1 MSSKRLLMMILV
13 LSVTAAL
20 LAGCGKK
27 RAESMPPGATKVE
40 VVEEPVDWG
49 GQQQSGT
56 LTEEELRAQQKAQ
69 AVHDLTTMIFFAF
82 DSNELTP
89 ESRETLQVKA
99 DVLKRFTDLTM
110 VVEGY
115 CDERGTV
122 EYNLAL
128 GERRARASYDYLV
141 ILGVA
146 PDRLSIVSFG
156 EENPL
161 DSGQSEESWAKNRR
175 DQFRV
180 FQ

>member
-1 MSSKRLLMMILV
+1 MSRKRLMVMMLV

-20 LAGCGKK
+20 LVGCGKK
-27 RAESMPPGATKVE
+27 RAETMPPGATKVE

-49 GQQQSGT
+49 EQPAQQGP
-56 LTEEELRAQQKAQ
+56 TEEELRAQRKAK
-69 AVHDLTTMIFFAF
+69 AVQDLTTMIFFAF

-89 ESRETLQVKA
+89 ESRDILQSKA
-99 DVLKRFTDLTM
+99 EILKSYRDLTM
-110 VVEGY
+110 VIEGY

-128 GERRARASYDYLV
+128 GERRARAAYDYLV

-161 DSGQSEESWAKNRR
+161 DSGRSEQAWAKNRR

>member
-1 MSSKRLLMMILV
+1 MSKRLLMLV
-13 LSVTAAL
+13 LVVGVSVAF
-20 LAGCGKK
+20 LAGCAKK
-27 RAESMPPGATKVE
+27 RTESMPPGATKVE

-49 GQQQSGT
+49 KEQKPQQGPT
-56 LTEEELRAQQKAQ
+56 AEELRAQKKAQ
-69 AVHDLTTMIFFAF
+69 AVHDLGNIIFFAF
-82 DSNELTP
+82 DSSELTP
-89 ESRETLQVKA
+89 ESRQVLQAKA
-99 DVLKRFTDLTM
+99 DVLKQFGDLTM

-128 GERRARASYDYLV
+128 GERRARAAYDYLV

-161 DSGQSEESWAKNRR
+161 DPGQNEQAWAKNRR

>member
-1 MSSKRLLMMILV
+1 M
-13 LSVTAAL
+13 
-20 LAGCGKK
+20 
-27 RAESMPPGATKVE
+27 
-40 VVEEPVDWG
+40 
-49 GQQQSGT
+49 
-56 LTEEELRAQQKAQ
+56 
-69 AVHDLTTMIFFAF
+69 
-82 DSNELTP
+82 
-89 ESRETLQVKA
+89 
-99 DVLKRFTDLTM
+99 LKQYTDLTM

-128 GERRARASYDYLV
+128 GERRARAAYDYLV

-161 DSGQSEESWAKNRR
+161 ESGQSEQAWAKNRR

>member
-1 MSSKRLLMMILV
+1 MSSKRMLMMVLV

-20 LAGCGKK
+20 LVGCGKK
-27 RAESMPPGATKVE
+27 RAETMPPGATKVE
-40 VVEEPVDWG
+40 VVEAPVDWG
-49 GQQQSGT
+49 GQQSGT

-82 DSNELTP
+82 DSNELTQ
-89 ESRETLQVKA
+89 ESRAVLQVKA

-128 GERRARASYDYLV
+128 GERRARAAYDYLV

-161 DSGQSEESWAKNRR
+161 EAGQSEEAWSKNRR

>member
-1 MSSKRLLMMILV
+1 MSSKRMLMMVLV

-20 LAGCGKK
+20 LVGCAKK
-27 RAESMPPGATKVE
+27 RTETMPPGATKVE

-49 GQQQSGT
+49 SQQSSGT
-56 LTEEELRAQQKAQ
+56 LTEEELRAQKKAQ

-89 ESRETLQVKA
+89 ESRQVLQAKA
-99 DVLKRFTDLTM
+99 DVLKQYTDLTM

-128 GERRARASYDYLV
+128 GERRARAAYDYLV

-161 DSGQSEESWAKNRR
+161 ESGQSEQAWAKNRR